1 MEGPG
6 DGIVL
11 IAGQGHPG
19 PGPHQGL
26 DGQIQ
31 AMGGAGGE
39 NHLLRGG
46 HAKQSGGLLPAGK
59 GHAGCLHG
67 RPVSAPSGT
76 GQPADGPG
84 GGDGHFRRL
93 LQGGG
98 RAVQIDHSSTS

>member
-1 MEGPG
+1 MGTHRRLRPLVQLRLKSGGHGLRLKQRSPGHQQLRPQGMEGPG
-6 DGIVL
+6 DGVVL

-31 AMGGAGGE
+31 AMGGTGGE

-59 GHAGCLHG
+59 G
-67 RPVSAPSGT
+67 
-76 GQPADGPG
+76 
-84 GGDGHFRRL
+84 
-93 LQGGG
+93 
-98 RAVQIDHSSTS
+98 